1 MYVPQLL
8 DILEWCLE
16 LGVSNVSVFAFG
28 VDNFKRDPQEV
39 ADLMRLAEEK
49 LWQLLEAST
58 YILFLAGLHNLT
70 RLSPTNQQVMLHA
83 GIRHGESK
91 IYSEACRAICISTA
105 RNIACLGSSFAVSAY
120 QLLALRL

>member
-70 RLSPTNQQVMLHA
+70 RLSPT
-83 GIRHGESK
+83 S
-91 IYSEACRAICISTA
+91 
-105 RNIACLGSSFAVSAY
+105 
-120 QLLALRL
+120 